1 MRIENLDDAVRL
13 STMRDKLISM
23 KRNLSKENGE
33 RRIRVQFH
41 AKPDDCWDD
50 VSSDDRLLEL
60 VEYAIDTRLKE
71 VEKEIMEIE

>member
-1 MRIENLDDAVRL
+1 MKIEHLDDVVRL
-13 STMRDKLISM
+13 SSLRDKLISM
-23 KRNLSKENGE
+23 KSHLSRENDE

-41 AKPDDCWDD
+41 VKPDDCWDD